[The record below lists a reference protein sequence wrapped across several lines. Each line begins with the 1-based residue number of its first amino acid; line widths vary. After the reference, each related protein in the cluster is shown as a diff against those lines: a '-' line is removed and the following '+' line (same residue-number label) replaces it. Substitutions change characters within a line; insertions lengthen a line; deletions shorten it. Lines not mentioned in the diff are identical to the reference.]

1 MSESASDKSAA
12 TIMCPI
18 LAAMNRDGARGDGR
32 SSVAAL
38 ARLLAH
44 EGPVPQL
51 SSCEQR
57 VMELMAQ
64 GLSNTAIA
72 SRLFVSVNTVK
83 THVRSIFRKL
93 GVNNRSMAV
102 TYSFASGLIGVSESL
117 IHLANSPIQMVQES
131 RE

>member
-1 MSESASDKSAA
+1 MSESASDKPMP
-12 TIMCPI
+12 TIICPI
-18 LAAMNRDGARGDGR
+18 LAAMNKGAGRGAGR

-38 ARLLAH
+38 TRLLGH
-44 EGPVPQL
+44 EEPAPQL

-72 SRLFVSVNTVK
+72 AQLFVSVNTIK
-83 THVRSIFRKL
+83 SHVRSIFRKL

-102 TYSFASGLIGVSESL
+102 TYSFASGLIGVPDSP
-117 IHLANSPIQMVQES
+117 IHLVDSPIQMVHEP
-131 RE
+131 RG